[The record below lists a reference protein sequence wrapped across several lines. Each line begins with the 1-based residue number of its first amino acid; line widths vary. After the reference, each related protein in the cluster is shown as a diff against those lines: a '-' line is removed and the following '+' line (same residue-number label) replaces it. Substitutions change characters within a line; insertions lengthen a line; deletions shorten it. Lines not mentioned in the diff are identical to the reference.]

1 MPMLYVI
8 NLFFLAIIVICLNIL
23 LLLSLCIH
31 LMLNY
36 MFNLNFIHLHVTLM
50 FVSKQISFEGR

>member
-8 NLFFLAIIVICLNIL
+8 NLVFLAIIVICLNIL

-50 FVSKQISFEGR
+50 FVSKQISF